1 MSDSTVIL
9 EARERGAHRRS
20 LGSHHLGHL
29 RMRERQVERDPVR
42 RHPPEPVRE
51 LPQRHLE
58 PLLDSRQRVDR
69 GLQAESPRPDDRAV
83 HQRRVDLWP
92 ARRPDREPAVEQRD
106 ARLGSDR
113 GGQRC
118 GHGQL
123 MPRADPRADHVAGAE
138 QFDVRAG
145 VGDDPD
151 DDQPVEQQRAE
162 ASRVGRRREP
172 PGAAVELEHRR
183 QRRRDGERP
192 LHLVDPAAQVGIS
205 LEHPYRP
212 QSGVGVRPA
221 SLLEVGRRRQCRAT
235 QYLQLEACRGV
246 LRQRHRRVKPVDLL
260 QIRAHELSVE
270 RPIWARARPSP
281 GSATSRRSSAAA
293 RRSGCRVSGA
303 AWPAARRR
311 R

>member
-1 MSDSTVIL
+1 MLTDGRWAATISATCECVSGKSSVIPSGVTRPNRYASSHSVTSSRSSIRDSALIADCRLSRRARTIERCISAAWISGQRAVLIANRRSSSAMRAL
-9 EARERGAHRRS
+9 EATEAANA
-20 LGSHHLGHL
+20 
-29 RMRERQVERDPVR
+29 D
-42 RHPPEPVRE
+42 
-51 LPQRHLE
+51 
-58 PLLDSRQRVDR
+58 
-69 GLQAESPRPDDRAV
+69 
-83 HQRRVDLWP
+83 
-92 ARRPDREPAVEQRD
+92 
-106 ARLGSDR
+106 
-113 GGQRC
+113 

-172 PGAAVELEHRR
+172 PGAALELEHRR

-205 LEHPYRP
+205 LEHPYGPR
-212 QSGVGVRPA
+212 SGVGVRPA

-235 QYLQLEACRGV
+235 RYLQLEACRGV

-270 RPIWARARPSP
+270 RPTWARARPSP
-281 GSATSRRSSAAA
+281 GSAASRRSSAAA